1 MGPGKLR
8 LAQNEFSSTLTFLL
22 PRTDDSDQVLAVG
35 DVVRITEL
43 KMGGRKRSL
52 EETLDYA
59 IAVGRF
65 DSAFE
70 ACEQLHPND
79 RELLLEAMA
88 ERIVK
93 RLAKEPAEEGPK

>member
-1 MGPGKLR
+1 
-8 LAQNEFSSTLTFLL
+8 
-22 PRTDDSDQVLAVG
+22 
-35 DVVRITEL
+35 
-43 KMGGRKRSL
+43 MGGRKRSL

-70 ACEQLHPND
+70 ACEQLHPDD

-88 ERIVK
+88 ERIIK
-93 RLAKEPAEEGPK
+93 RLAKAPAAEGPK

>member
-1 MGPGKLR
+1 MD
-8 LAQNEFSSTLTFLL
+8 SSDHVAVVGNTG
-22 PRTDDSDQVLAVG
+22 QV
-35 DVVRITEL
+35 TEL
-43 KMGGRKRSL
+43 QMGDRKRSL

-70 ACEQLHPND
+70 ACEQPHPDD

-88 ERIVK
+88 ERIIK
-93 RLAKEPAEEGPK
+93 RLAKAPSEEQAK